1 VLQSRV
7 RAALPHQYDR
17 HDYRSIAD
25 AYFSPAA
32 ASACASG
39 GPRSTAQA
47 ESIVHLVVI
56 DTTLPGEALEA
67 SDNNSDFLSMTMC
80 VSEVQAWI
88 EDLTSKRW
96 VARHSGT
103 DEGTL

>member
-7 RAALPHQYDR
+7 RATLAHQYDR

-25 AYFSPAA
+25 AYFSPAG
-32 ASACASG
+32 ASACVSG

-56 DTTLPGEALEA
+56 DAKLPGEALKA
-67 SDNNSDFLSMTMC
+67 SDNYSDFLRMTMR
-80 VSEVQAWI
+80 VSQAQAWI

-96 VARHSGT
+96 VERHSGT